1 MVVARGHI
9 TYLNCFGRLI
19 CYSGPASLA
28 GSHLRWESLNP
39 LEEILIHPVRLE
51 LLLISP
57 IFIDRKLS
65 RRQQKRRSYKC
76 LVFGLARLWAH
87 DIIEEMH
94 SGYQMHWYSRRLREN
109 MLLERKGH
117 FSSFDFKKENLL
129 FFGCKWFVP
138 KNLELFPSAWKN
150 STNTLVI
157 GL

>member
-1 MVVARGHI
+1 MSW
-9 TYLNCFGRLI
+9 LI
-19 CYSGPASLA
+19 SLD
-28 GSHLRWESLNP
+28 LCDFK
-39 LEEILIHPVRLE
+39 
-51 LLLISP
+51 LLLLEVKLTILTESQP
-57 IFIDRKLS
+57 PKLS
-65 RRQQKRRSYKC
+65 TPDLLWPNTDWKANLYNTAMPYRACFYFQPLFEKTKC